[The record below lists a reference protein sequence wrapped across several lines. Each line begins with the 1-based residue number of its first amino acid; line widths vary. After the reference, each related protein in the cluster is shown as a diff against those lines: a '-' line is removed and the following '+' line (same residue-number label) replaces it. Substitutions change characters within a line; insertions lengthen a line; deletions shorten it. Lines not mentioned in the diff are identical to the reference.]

1 MVVGIERERERIGW
15 ERRASAANADA
26 ERATAEVM
34 EAEGMNVISLSEY
47 VCECGCG
54 RGAPYTYLH
63 PSICVLNIE

>member
-1 MVVGIERERERIGW
+1 MGGGWDRERERERIGW

-26 ERATAEVM
+26 ERAAELV

-47 VCECGCG
+47 VCGCG